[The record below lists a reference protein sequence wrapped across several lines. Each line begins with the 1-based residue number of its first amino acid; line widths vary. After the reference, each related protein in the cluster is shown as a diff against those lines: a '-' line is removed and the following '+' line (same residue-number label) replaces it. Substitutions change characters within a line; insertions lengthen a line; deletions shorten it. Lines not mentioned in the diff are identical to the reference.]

1 MEHTESRQIILS
13 VLGIAVLIIAF
24 VGVSYAAFHTI
35 LGQSSLG
42 QSSENGISTGT
53 ISLVFEDDTEAIS
66 INNAMPVAD
75 SYGKEMNGSGNVY
88 DFSIRSILSKGTT
101 LNYEISAEKLPI
113 DGVTLNDADI
123 RIYLQKEENGHYI
136 DTPITMTPQAFKPLT
151 EDSFLGSQ
159 AGDMVLYSG
168 TLSNFSNC
176 DEELAEKFR
185 LRIWV
190 SKDTIIDSISRQFNI
205 KLNVTAKAI

>member
-24 VGVSYAAFHTI
+24 VGVSYAAFNTI
-35 LGQSSLG
+35 LG

-53 ISLVFEDDTEAIS
+53 ISLVFDDDTEAIS

-75 SYGKEMNGSGNVY
+75 SYGKEMNGTGNVY
-88 DFSIRSILSKGTT
+88 DFSVRSILSKGTT

-113 DGVTLNDADI
+113 DGVALSDKDV
-123 RIYLQKEENGHYI
+123 RIYLQKEENGHYV
-136 DTPITMTPQAFKPLT
+136 DTPITMTPQAFKPLR
-151 EDSFLGSQ
+151 EDSFLGSKV
-159 AGDMVLYSG
+159 GNMVLYSG
-168 TLSNFSNC
+168 TLSNASDSDN
-176 DEELAEKFR
+176 ELAEKFR

-190 SKDTIIDSISRQFNI
+190 SKDTIIDSISRKFNI
-205 KLNVTAKAI
+205 KLNVAAKAI

>member
-35 LGQSSLG
+35 LG